1 MLGLYVLGK
10 LDRYDTVFDIDYF
23 YRNKNEYLGHL
34 IHKLIVEKHGD
45 YYGYYGE
52 IYKQLTQQNIRI
64 PLAAKMRAIKLMYSA
79 MKQRLI
85 RL

>member
-1 MLGLYVLGK
+1 M
-10 LDRYDTVFDIDYF
+10 
-23 YRNKNEYLGHL
+23 
-34 IHKLIVEKHGD
+34 IHKLIVETHGN

-52 IYKQLTQQNIRI
+52 IYKQLTQHNIRI
-64 PLAAKMRAIKLMYSA
+64 PLAAKMHAIKLMYSA